1 MKSILIVY
9 YTQTGQLRQVIDSL
23 LQPLSGD
30 PRFSIDYLEL
40 KPETPYPFPWT
51 RMEFLNVFP
60 ESVMEVPVR
69 LKNVYIT
76 ERGMPGK
83 YDLVILAF
91 QPWYLSPSP
100 PVSTF
105 LNSPVA
111 KEIIGGADVVTV
123 IGSRNM
129 WVGAFKIVK
138 EKIEALGGR
147 LCGNIALIDR
157 APNLVSVVTI
167 VYWMFTGRKDNYLGI
182 FPRPGISPE
191 DIAGAGRFGAAIGPA
206 LLENRLG
213 GLESELKALGA
224 CEINESLARLETRA
238 RKVFTLWA
246 KLIIK
251 SPKRRTLLLNL
262 FFTEL
267 IFALAVISPI
277 NSLIGLI
284 VKSLKGNSGK

>member
-1 MKSILIVY
+1 
-9 YTQTGQLRQVIDSL
+9 
-23 LQPLSGD
+23 
-30 PRFSIDYLEL
+30 
-40 KPETPYPFPWT
+40 
-51 RMEFLNVFP
+51 MEFLNVFP
-60 ESVMEVPVR
+60 ETVMEVPVR
-69 LKNVYIT
+69 LKPCA
-76 ERGMPGK
+76 EPGNPAK

-91 QPWYLSPSP
+91 QPWYLSPSL

-105 LNSPVA
+105 LNSPAAEKVL
-111 KEIIGGADVVTV
+111 KGADVLTV

-129 WVGAFKIVK
+129 WIGAFNQVK
-138 EKIEALGGR
+138 QKIEGLGGR

-182 FPRPGISPE
+182 FPKPGVSEE
-191 DIAGAGRFGAAIGPA
+191 DIAAADRFGAAIGPA
-206 LLENRLG
+206 LLENRLDR
-213 GLESELKALGA
+213 LEDELKKLGA
-224 CEINESLARLETRA
+224 YEINSSLARLETRA

-277 NSLIGLI
+277 NSLIGFI
-284 VKSLKGNSGK
+284 AKSLKGNSRK

>member
-9 YTQTGQLRQVIDSL
+9 YTQTGQLRRIIDSL
-23 LQPLSGD
+23 VRPLSGN
-30 PRFSIDYLEL
+30 PQFSIDYLEL
-40 KPETPYPFPWT
+40 SPETAFPFPWT

-60 ESVMEVPVR
+60 ETVMEVPVR
-69 LKNVYIT
+69 LKPCA
-76 ERGMPGK
+76 EPGNPAR

-91 QPWYLSPSP
+91 QPWYLSPSL

-105 LNSPVA
+105 LNSPAAEKVL
-111 KEIIGGADVVTV
+111 KGADVLTV

-129 WVGAFKIVK
+129 WIGAFNQVK
-138 EKIEALGGR
+138 QKIEGLGGR

-182 FPRPGISPE
+182 FPKPGVSEE
-191 DIAGAGRFGAAIGPA
+191 DIAAAGRFGAAIGPA
-206 LLENRLG
+206 LLENRLDR
-213 GLESELKALGA
+213 LEDELKKLGA
-224 CEINESLARLETRA
+224 YEINSSLARLETRA

-277 NSLIGLI
+277 NSLIGFI
-284 VKSLKGNSGK
+284 AKSLKGNSRK